1 MTWRRM
7 VADKRHLIW
16 PLAIAIVANAA
27 LLGLVLYP
35 LSRKVAGGEQQAE
48 AAAAQLDAARKDVDA
63 ARATVTGK
71 QTADKALKQFYST
84 VLPPDLSGARRS
96 LTRIE
101 QLLARSNLR
110 RTTSR
115 MRPEAVRDS
124 DLAKLAVTVDFT
136 GSYTDVRRFL
146 YAIETSPEFFVIE
159 NVALIQEADHKTP
172 LRVTATVATYYRA
185 GGDGN

>member
-1 MTWRRM
+1 
-7 VADKRHLIW
+7 
-16 PLAIAIVANAA
+16 
-27 LLGLVLYP
+27 
-35 LSRKVAGGEQQAE
+35 
-48 AAAAQLDAARKDVDA
+48 
-63 ARATVTGK
+63 
-71 QTADKALKQFYST
+71 